1 MAVELKQIAD
11 YLDIDPEKD
20 WDEVKEQIDSSF
32 VRATP
37 DAVKSN
43 KKLYDAV
50 LGGLNGAV
58 ITRIKQKAKD
68 LGVELTKDDI
78 EGVDQTID
86 LIDVMAERTSE
97 KLNQYPSKIEELTGQ
112 LEEAKKKGASAKDVE
127 ELTAKLQSYEQKYKD
142 LEDLHN
148 STVQDFEG
156 YKQQVGEEKKSFIVN
171 TYKQKARESV
181 KLKTKS
187 DWERKGFL
195 NDVDSKYKIDVDGDE
210 PIVRNAE
217 GERVKNPDKAG
228 AFMTYEDVL
237 KKEAKDA
244 GLLDDSPHTG
254 KTVRTNAP
262 VIHAPDDKDKRPE
275 RQPRKSAVQL

>member
-1 MAVELKQIAD
+1 MAVELKQIAE

-20 WDEVKEQIDSSF
+20 WDEVKEQIDNAF

-112 LEEAKKKGASAKDVE
+112 LEEAKKKGASA
-127 ELTAKLQSYEQKYKD
+127 
-142 LEDLHN
+142 
-148 STVQDFEG
+148 
-156 YKQQVGEEKKSFIVN
+156 
-171 TYKQKARESV
+171 
-181 KLKTKS
+181 
-187 DWERKGFL
+187 RK
-195 NDVDSKYKIDVDGDE
+195 NC
-210 PIVRNAE
+210 R
-217 GERVKNPDKAG
+217 
-228 AFMTYEDVL
+228 
-237 KKEAKDA
+237 
-244 GLLDDSPHTG
+244 
-254 KTVRTNAP
+254 
-262 VIHAPDDKDKRPE
+262 
-275 RQPRKSAVQL
+275 